1 MRLEAGNPSKMNTIA
16 AIILGVLALYGAI
29 GLVIGLA
36 FVGFGVAQVQPAPAT
51 IAARILFLPAAV
63 SLWPIVLSRWLQ
75 SRMLR

>member
-1 MRLEAGNPSKMNTIA
+1 MDALA
-16 AIILGVLALYGAI
+16 AILLGVLALYVAV
-29 GLVIGLA
+29 GLVVGLA
-36 FVGFGVAQVQPAPAT
+36 FVAFGVVQVQRAPVT